1 MSQCHNVSANNVKML
16 LTANCLGSTQIR
28 NVTMV
33 DSGKLPLATTVD
45 AFNALIPLD
54 LSNWIILGI

>member
-16 LTANCLGSTQIR
+16 VTANCLGSAQIR

-33 DSGKLPLATTVD
+33 DSGTTVD
-45 AFNALIPLD
+45 AFNALLPLD
-54 LSNWIILGI
+54 LPNWIIL

>member
-28 NVTMV
+28 NVTMLIV
-33 DSGKLPLATTVD
+33 ATTVD
-45 AFNALIPLD
+45 AFNALLAMD